1 MRMRLNNQPLVSVLM
16 GVYYQREDLE
26 PLQRSIA
33 SILAQ
38 TYGELELLICDDGS
52 IQSAKEVIDGIAEEF
67 SEIAT
72 NAVNPPDETKI
83 GFSMSLST
91 EGNLCVVKGEGSVT
105 LNVEMTWKRNE

>member
-1 MRMRLNNQPLVSVLM
+1 MGLIKTKAGNAEVLIETMNVNTQSVFPGMTDTVAGDVIGGKVLKAFKS
-16 GVYYQREDLE
+16 G
-26 PLQRSIA
+26 
-33 SILAQ
+33 
-38 TYGELELLICDDGS
+38 
-52 IQSAKEVIDGIAEEF
+52 KEVINGIAEEL

-91 EGNLCVVKGEGSVT
+91 EGNLWVVKGEGSAT